1 MTVRAPSAFDANAS
15 PVVFFRNSSKSAVAD
30 LLALSYIPG
39 NEMKAKKPAA
49 RNSVPPMTL
58 ALLLVVLLGL
68 FSFLPRVSGNIRLAA
83 AFWGATGALLVLWLL
98 LRRRVAQAG
107 RKLSYEFVPHAA
119 HWVQP
124 LMQGFVY
131 FYWAMYWPK
140 VFEFIPLIIAQL
152 IFAYALDML
161 VCWWR
166 RDEWILG
173 FGPFPIILSTNL
185 FLWFRDDWFLLQFLM
200 VATGVLGKEFI
211 KWKRDGRL
219 THIFNPSA
227 LSLFIFSIGLIL
239 TRSSDISWGE
249 WIATTF
255 ATPNHIYLLIFL
267 VGLVVQG
274 LFSVTLVTLSAT
286 ATLFLLG
293 LSYTHATGVYNFV
306 DSNIPPAVFLGL
318 HLLVT
323 DPATSPRTTLGKI
336 IFGFL
341 YGAGVFILYPIE
353 AWLGIPRFYDKL
365 LCVPLLNLSV
375 RALDRFSRALA
386 ARFRAPA
393 WLVWRSPRQAN
404 AFHMTVWVALFV
416 VMMTT
421 GFLAKGNDHPGGRTD
436 FWQSACREG
445 RRNGCREWVRLLTTT
460 CAGQDPA
467 SCVVL
472 GHLQQEGRLV
482 PLDPLRAGKSFG
494 LACDLGLDAGCASLA
509 AFVKADGQAVFSR
522 ACDGGDGVSCFMLG
536 WQIVT
541 GTVAAEPAR
550 AAALFERSCA
560 AGWARGCGSLA
571 EFYVHGQGVPV
582 DLARAMECY
591 EKACNGGD
599 APSCANA
606 AVMYQRGMGV
616 APDETIAAQRIER
629 ACKLG
634 LRSACQ
640 AARNP
645 EVQ

>member
-1 MTVRAPSAFDANAS
+1 
-15 PVVFFRNSSKSAVAD
+15 
-30 LLALSYIPG
+30 
-39 NEMKAKKPAA
+39 MKAQKLAS

-58 ALLLVVLLGL
+58 ALLLIVVLGL
-68 FSFLPRVSGNIRLAA
+68 FSLLPRVSGNVRMAA
-83 AFWGATGALLVLWLL
+83 AFWGAAGALLVLWFL

-107 RKLSYEFVPHAA
+107 RTLSYEFVPNKV

-124 LMQGFVY
+124 LMQGCVY
-131 FYWAMYWPK
+131 FYWGMYWHQ
-140 VFEFIPLIIAQL
+140 VYEFVPMIVAQL
-152 IFAYALDML
+152 VFVYALDML

-166 RDEWILG
+166 RDKWILG
-173 FGPFPIILSTNL
+173 FGPLPIILSTNL
-185 FLWFRDDWFLLQFLM
+185 FLWFRDDWFFLQFLM

-227 LSLFIFSIGLIL
+227 LALFVFSIGLII

-249 WIATTF
+249 WIASTF
-255 ATPNHIYLLIFL
+255 STPDHIYLEIFL

-274 LFSVTLVTLSAT
+274 LFSVTLVTLSAA

-306 DSNIPPAVFLGL
+306 DSNIPAAVFLGL

-336 IFGFL
+336 VFGFL
-341 YGAGVFILYPIE
+341 YGAGVFLLYPIE

-375 RALDRFSRALA
+375 RALDRSSRALA
-386 ARFRAPA
+386 ARFRPPA
-393 WLVWRSPRQAN
+393 WLSERSPRQAN
-404 AFHMTVWVALFV
+404 AFHMGLWVTLFA
-416 VMMTT
+416 VMMAT
-421 GFLAKGNDHPGGRTD
+421 GFLAKGLDHPGGHTE
-436 FWQSACREG
+436 FWDKACQEG
-445 RRNGCREWVRLLTTT
+445 RRNGCREWARLLNTT
-460 CAGQDPA
+460 CAGKDPT
-467 SCVVL
+467 SCVAL

-482 PLDPLRAGKSFG
+482 PQDSLRAGKSFG

-509 AFVKADGQAVFSR
+509 AFVRNGGQDVFSR

-536 WQIVT
+536 WQIVL
-541 GTVAAEPAR
+541 GVVPAEPAR

-560 AGWARGCGSLA
+560 AGWARGCGALG

-582 DLARAMECY
+582 DLVRAMDCY

-616 APDETIAAQRIER
+616 MPDETAAAQRIER

-634 LRSACQ
+634 LRSACP
-640 AARNP
+640 AGRNP
-645 EVQ
+645 EGQ